1 MKALIWHGPWQMELE
16 EVPEPVP
23 GPGEVLVAVKAVG
36 ICGSDVHGY
45 TGRTGRRW
53 PGMIMGHEFAGQVV
67 DVGSGVTRARPGDP
81 VVVSPMFSVAPGPE
95 RGPLNQSPHRRLLGV
110 EVNGAYAERVVV
122 QEEQLYPKPP
132 ELRWH
137 WAALCEPLAVALH
150 AVQRAPMPLMGAV
163 AVIGAGPIG
172 LLTLL
177 AARLRGAGPI
187 FVTDRNPRRL
197 ALARELGA
205 HRTVHVD
212 QEDPVEIIRAATDGG
227 VDVALEAVGIG
238 ATAQQAIDVVR
249 NGGQVTWIGNS
260 ARTIQVDMQ
269 SVVTREITV
278 RGSYAFTPE
287 EFGAAV
293 QALAGERV
301 PVASLIEKVAPLED
315 GPTIFRQLAEGEQD
329 WIKVIL
335 EP

>member
-1 MKALIWHGPWQMELE
+1 MKALVWHGPWQMALE
-16 EVPEPVP
+16 EIPNPVP
-23 GPGEVLVAVKAVG
+23 GPGQVLVAVKAVG

-53 PGMIMGHEFAGQVV
+53 AGMVMGHEFAGQVV
-67 DVGSGVTRARPGDP
+67 DVGPGVTRVRPGDP

-95 RGPLNQSPHRRLLGV
+95 PGPLNQSPHRRLLGV

-122 QEEQLYPKPP
+122 QEGQLYPKPP
-132 ELRWH
+132 ELPWH

-150 AVQRAPMPLMGAV
+150 AVQRAPIPLMGSV

-177 AARLRGAGPI
+177 AARLRGAGPLFI
-187 FVTDRNPRRL
+187 TDRNPRRL
-197 ALARELGA
+197 ARAQELGA
-205 HRTVHVD
+205 HRTIHVD
-212 QEDPVEIIRAATDGG
+212 REDPVEIIRSATEGG
-227 VDVALEAVGIG
+227 VDVALEAVGLE
-238 ATAQQAIDVVR
+238 ATAQQAVHVVR
-249 NGGQVTWIGNS
+249 NGGHVIWIGNS
-260 ARTIQVDMQ
+260 AREIQVDMQ
-269 SVVTREITV
+269 WVVTREITV

-293 QALAGERV
+293 QALATGRI
-301 PVASLIEKVAPLED
+301 PAASLIEKIAPLAD
-315 GPTIFRQLAEGEQD
+315 GPTLFRQLAEGEQD